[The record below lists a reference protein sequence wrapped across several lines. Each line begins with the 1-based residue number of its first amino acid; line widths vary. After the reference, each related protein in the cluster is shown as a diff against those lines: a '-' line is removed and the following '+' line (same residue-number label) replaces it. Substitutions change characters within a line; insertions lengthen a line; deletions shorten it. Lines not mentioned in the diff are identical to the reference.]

1 MKEMER
7 ALSTSVVRRPRLLP
21 GVRESSNRAHSVP
34 KFAKIPSYA
43 FSASNGPEPMR
54 GCRAQQPAM
63 LPPAG
68 GSRATSACATPSL
81 PVLEP
86 PPLLEELETQILK
99 EPVIVW
105 EDLETPKEL
114 LLEKTP
120 PLLDILTRV

>member
-34 KFAKIPSYA
+34 KFAKILK
-43 FSASNGPEPMR
+43 EPVIVWED
-54 GCRAQQPAM
+54 
-63 LPPAG
+63 LE
-68 GSRATSACATPSL
+68 TL
-81 PVLEP
+81 KEILKEPVIVWED
-86 PPLLEELETQILK
+86 LETQILK

-120 PLLDILTRV
+120 PLLDI